1 MDFFLI
7 NESSPIVFFILRTID
22 AIVFDFYLFTLP
34 LLFSSYAMML
44 LFSVRL
50 YTVII
55 IVIVYQFVI
64 IMQSLFVFCP
74 V

>member
-64 IMQSLFVFCP
+64 IMQSLFVFCL